1 MGPKSKHTQFSK
13 MCNDP
18 SNDKF
23 KVEKEADLQVS
34 VFFCFNFLIIKKAYW
49 DAMVAPSIDDFSNRI
64 EWLTKS
70 SDQAWDEGQKSV
82 KPLCPIGQSP
92 ARPARRR
99 QVKLVSFKSINV
111 ILTFN

>member
-34 VFFCFNFLIIKKAYW
+34 VFLLEFKNNKK
-49 DAMVAPSIDDFSNRI
+49 
-64 EWLTKS
+64 
-70 SDQAWDEGQKSV
+70 G
-82 KPLCPIGQSP
+82 
-92 ARPARRR
+92 
-99 QVKLVSFKSINV
+99 
-111 ILTFN
+111 ILGCNGSTIH

>member
-34 VFFCFNFLIIKKAYW
+34 VFMFNFKIIKK
-49 DAMVAPSIDDFSNRI
+49 
-64 EWLTKS
+64 
-70 SDQAWDEGQKSV
+70 G
-82 KPLCPIGQSP
+82 
-92 ARPARRR
+92 
-99 QVKLVSFKSINV
+99 
-111 ILTFN
+111 ILGCNGSTIH

>member
-1 MGPKSKHTQFSK
+1 
-13 MCNDP
+13 
-18 SNDKF
+18 
-23 KVEKEADLQVS
+23 
-34 VFFCFNFLIIKKAYW
+34 
-49 DAMVAPSIDDFSNRI
+49 MVAPSIDDFSNRI

-111 ILTFN
+111 ILKFN